1 MNILIDNFQ
10 KFLEVAIESFNIIR
24 LLAKNSDNN
33 KSNDNNN
40 NNNNNNN
47 NDDDDTKTIASDV
60 FRAKQELRQCP
71 FPKAING

>member
-1 MNILIDNFQ
+1 MNILIHNFQ
-10 KFLEVAIESFNIIR
+10 KFLDVAIESFNIIR

-40 NNNNNNN
+40 NND

-60 FRAKQELRQCP
+60 FRTKQELRQCP

>member
-40 NNNNNNN
+40 NND

-60 FRAKQELRQCP
+60 FRTKQELRQCP

>member
-40 NNNNNNN
+40 NNN
-47 NDDDDTKTIASDV
+47 DDDDTKTIASDV
-60 FRAKQELRQCP
+60 FRTKQELRQCP

>member
-40 NNNNNNN
+40 NNN
-47 NDDDDTKTIASDV
+47 DDDDTKTIASDV
-60 FRAKQELRQCP
+60 FRTKQELRQCP
-71 FPKAING
+71 FPKAIHG

>member
-47 NDDDDTKTIASDV
+47 NDDYTKTIASDV
-60 FRAKQELRQCP
+60 FRTKQELRQCP
-71 FPKAING
+71 FPKAIHG